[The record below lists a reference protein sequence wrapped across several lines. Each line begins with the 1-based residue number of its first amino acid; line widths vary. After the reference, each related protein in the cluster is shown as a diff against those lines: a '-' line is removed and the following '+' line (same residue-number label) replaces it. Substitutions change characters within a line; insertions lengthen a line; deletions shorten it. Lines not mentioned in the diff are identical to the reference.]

1 MRLNYMA
8 TGLSIALLVHQPV
21 LAAEAQLKKLVMLDF
36 ELIDETQDRTDDPA
50 QGKRLEKA
58 SATLR
63 QEFERRGLY
72 QVVDRAPAQPLIE
85 DLASRYSLLECEFC
99 AQDIGNALKAERI
112 LTAWVQ
118 KISDMTL
125 NINIQITDVATG
137 KAVVNKSVYIRSNT
151 DDSWMRGIRY
161 LARSMEDKGQGNK

>member
-1 MRLNYMA
+1 MRFVYIT
-8 TGLSIALLVHQPV
+8 TGFAIALLVHQPV
-21 LAAEAQLKKLVMLDF
+21 VAAEGPLKRLVMLDF
-36 ELIDETQDRTDDPA
+36 ELVDETQDRTNDAA
-50 QGKRLEKA
+50 QSRRLEKA

-63 QEFERRGLY
+63 QEFDRRGLY
-72 QVVDRAPAQPLIE
+72 QVIDQTPARSLIQ
-85 DLASRYSLLECEFC
+85 DLASRYSLLECDFC
-99 AQDIGNALKAERI
+99 VRDIGNALKAERI

-151 DDSWMRGIRY
+151 DDSWLRGIRY
-161 LARSMEDKGQGNK
+161 LARSMEDKNQGNK